1 MARKPVRQLRR
12 HRGRYAGRKGRSWLR
27 AILLLFFVPLVLG
40 LALAIAAAGTA
51 YSYYVQTAAALERF
65 QGATFETT
73 KIYDRNGVLLTEI
86 FDPRAG
92 RRTHVTLE
100 EMPRYLI
107 EATVA
112 TEDATFFTNPGVDIR
127 GILRAAWVNL
137 QGGEISQGGSTIT
150 QQLVRNVIL
159 ADEKFERSLS
169 RKLRET
175 VLALELT
182 RRYSKEQILEMYLN
196 EVYYGNLAYGV
207 EAAAEAYFGKQAKD
221 LTLAEAALLAGLPQ
235 APTLY
240 DPTLNFDLA
249 KERQRQ
255 VLNLMVRQGYIT
267 QEEAD
272 EAFQQPLNIRRRHN
286 VQMLAPHFVNYVKG
300 ILEERYGPEVVNRGG
315 LTVYTTL
322 DLRFQQLAEQAVR
335 SKLAELRQR
344 NAHNAALVA
353 MKPGTGEILAMVG
366 SADFYDE
373 SIDGQVNVADS
384 ERQPGSSFKPIVY
397 AAAFTKGW
405 GPGTVVL
412 DDRTGFPGGPRGTL
426 WYPRNYDGRYHGYV
440 TLRSALANSYNIPA
454 VKVLQ
459 FVRVADAID
468 LAHRMGITGLNR
480 GLSWYGL
487 SLVLGG
493 GEVKLVDMVNAYSVF
508 ANYGEFVPKTAILK
522 VIDRDG
528 NVLEELDPQNVPR
541 TRVLTPQVAWLISDV
556 LSDNRARTPMFGAN
570 SPLRLSRPAA
580 AKTGTTENYVDSW
593 TIGYTPYLSAG
604 VWVGNS
610 DSSPMYEVAGAIGA
624 ARVWNAFMESVFDH
638 PELEQ
643 VLTGPDGKL
652 ELNFVRPPGL
662 VFGRCVSVMDTKDR
676 PLSEPTPRAE
686 DNPPVFITYDWWPAD
701 KLPGG
706 RCSPTASGTP
716 TSPFMEEPTPTPTPT
731 PTPEPLPAGWTRVP
745 DVFAMPEQQALKMIR
760 DAGLVVGGVNYQTQ
774 KDMPPGVDIRIVP
787 PGHVLSVTPTY
798 GTLLPRGSTVYVA
811 VRKE

>member
-1 MARKPVRQLRR
+1 MARKPVRQLSR
-12 HRGRYAGRKGRSWLR
+12 HRRRPATQGGRNWLK
-27 AILLLFFVPLVLG
+27 ALLFLFVVPILLGMG
-40 LALAIAAAGTA
+40 LAVAAVGTA
-51 YSYYVQTAAALERF
+51 YSYYVQTAAAIEHF

-73 KIYDRNGVLLTEI
+73 KIYDRNGTLLTEL

-92 RRTHVTLE
+92 RRTHVTLDE
-100 EMPRYLI
+100 IPKYLV

-112 TEDATFFTNPGVDIR
+112 TEDATFFSNPGVDVR

-159 ADEKFERSLS
+159 ADEKFDRSFS
-169 RKLRET
+169 RKLREA

-221 LTLAEAALLAGLPQ
+221 LTLSEAALLAGLPQ

-240 DPTLNFDLA
+240 DPTINFDVA

-255 VLNLMVRQGYIT
+255 VLNLMVKQGYLT
-267 QEEAD
+267 QQEAD
-272 EAFQQPLNIRRRHN
+272 EAFRQPLNIRRRHD
-286 VQMLAPHFVNYVKG
+286 VQMLAPHFVNYVKE
-300 ILEERYGPEVVNRGG
+300 ILEEKYGPEVVNRGG

-335 SKLAELRQR
+335 SKLEELRQR
-344 NAHNAALVA
+344 NARNAALVA

-373 SIDGQVNVADS
+373 TIDGQVNVANS

-397 AAAFTKGW
+397 AEAFNKGW

-412 DDRTGFPGGPRGTL
+412 DDRTGFPGGPGGTQ
-426 WYPRNYDGRYHGYV
+426 WFPRNYDGRYHGYV

-459 FVRVADAID
+459 FVGVAQAID

-480 GLSWYGL
+480 GLRWYGL

-522 VIDRDG
+522 VIDRNG
-528 NVLEELDPQNVPR
+528 NTLEELDPQNLPR
-541 TRVLTPQVAWLISDV
+541 TRVLSPQIAWLISDV

-593 TIGYTPYLSAG
+593 TIGYTPYLATG

-610 DSSPMYEVAGAIGA
+610 DSRPMYEVAGAVGA
-624 ARVWNAFMESVFDH
+624 ARVWNAFMEAVFSH

-643 VLTGPDGKL
+643 VLSGQGGKL
-652 ELNFVRPPGL
+652 QLDFVRPTGL
-662 VFGRCVSVMDTKDR
+662 VFARCVSIMDTRDR
-676 PLSEPTPRAE
+676 PLEEATPTTESSA
-686 DNPPVFITYDWWPAD
+686 PVFISSDWWPAD
-701 KLPGG
+701 KIPRGQ
-706 RCSPTASGTP
+706 CTP
-716 TSPFMEEPTPTPTPT
+716 TGSSTPTVPSLEQPTPTPTPS
-731 PTPEPLPAGWTRVP
+731 PTPVPVPPGWTRVP
-745 DVFAMPEQQALKMIR
+745 DVFGMPEEQALRAIR
-760 DAGLVVGGVNYQTQ
+760 EAGLVVGSVNYQTQ
-774 KDMPPGVDIRIVP
+774 KDMPPGVNINIVQP
-787 PGHVLSVTPTY
+787 RHVLSVTPTY
-798 GTLLPRGSTVYVA
+798 GTVLPKGSIVFVA

>member
-1 MARKPVRQLRR
+1 MGRKPIRQLRN
-12 HRGRYAGRKGRSWLR
+12 HRRRSSSKPSRGWLR
-27 AILLLFFVPLVLG
+27 VLFFLLFVPSM
-40 LALAIAAAGTA
+40 LALILAIVAAGTA
-51 YSYYVQTAAALERF
+51 YSYYVETASALERF
-65 QGATFETT
+65 QGASFETT

-92 RRTHVTLE
+92 RRTHVTLTE
-100 EMPRYLI
+100 VPKYFI
-107 EATVA
+107 DATVA
-112 TEDATFFTNPGVDIR
+112 TEDATFFSNPGVDIR

-182 RRYSKEQILEMYLN
+182 RRYSKEQILEMYVN

-240 DPTLNFDLA
+240 DPTINFDLA

-255 VLNLMVRQGYIT
+255 VLNLMVKQGYIT
-267 QEEAD
+267 QQQAD
-272 EAFQQPLNIRRRHN
+272 EAYLQPLSIRKRHD
-286 VQMLAPHFVNYVKG
+286 VQMLAPHFVNYVKE

-322 DLRFQQLAEQAVR
+322 DLRFQELAEQAVR
-335 SKLAELRQR
+335 SKLEELRQR

-353 MKPGTGEILAMVG
+353 MKPATGEILAMVG

-373 SIDGQVNVADS
+373 SIDGQVNVANS

-412 DDRTGFPGGPRGTL
+412 DDRTGFPGGPGGTL

-440 TLRSALANSYNIPA
+440 TLRSALANSFNIPA

-459 FVRVADAID
+459 FVGVAEAID

-522 VIDRDG
+522 VIDRSG
-528 NVLEELDPQNVPR
+528 NVLEELDAQNVPR
-541 TRVLTPQVAWLISDV
+541 TRVLSPQVAWLISDV

-570 SPLRLSRPAA
+570 SPLRLSQPAA

-593 TIGYTPYLSAG
+593 TIGYTPYLTAG

-610 DSSPMYEVAGAIGA
+610 NSQPMYEVAGAIGA
-624 ARVWNAFMESVFDH
+624 ARIWNAFMESVFAH
-638 PELEQ
+638 PELKA
-643 VLTGPDGKL
+643 VLADPKGNLQTT
-652 ELNFVRPPGL
+652 FVRPPGL
-662 VFGRCVSVMDTKDR
+662 VFGRCVSVMDTRDR
-676 PLSEPTPRAE
+676 PSQQATPGTETSA
-686 DNPPVFITYDWWPAD
+686 PVFIASDWWPAD
-701 KLPGG
+701 KLPRGQ
-706 RCSPTASGTP
+706 CSPVSQGTP
-716 TSPFMEEPTPTPTPT
+716 SVPSLEEPTPTPTPE
-731 PTPEPLPAGWTRVP
+731 PTPVPIPPNMTRVP
-745 DVFAMPEQQALKMIR
+745 DVFGLPEETALRMIR
-760 DAGLVVGGVNYQTQ
+760 EAGLVVGSVNYQTQ
-774 KDMPPGVDIRIVP
+774 KDMPPGVNINIVP
-787 PGHVLSVTPTY
+787 PRHVLSVTPTY
-798 GTLLPRGSTVYVA
+798 GTVLPRGSVVFVA

>member
-12 HRGRYAGRKGRSWLR
+12 HRNRTPSRNNKNLLK
-27 AILLLFFVPLVLG
+27 LLLVFFLVPLTLG
-40 LALAIAAAGTA
+40 IILALVAVGTA
-51 YSYYVQTAAALERF
+51 YSYYVQTAAAIDHF

-100 EMPRYLI
+100 EVPKYLI

-112 TEDATFFTNPGVDIR
+112 TEDSTFFSNPGVDVK

-137 QGGEISQGGSTIT
+137 QGGEITQGGSTIT

-159 ADEKFERSLS
+159 ADEKFERSFS

-196 EVYYGNLAYGV
+196 EVYYGNLAYGI
-207 EAAAEAYFGKQAKD
+207 EAASEAYFGKQAKD

-240 DPTLNFDLA
+240 DPTINPDLA

-255 VLNLMVRQGYIT
+255 VLNLMVRQGYLT
-267 QEEAD
+267 QEQAD
-272 EAFQQPLNIRRRHN
+272 QAFQQPLQLRKRHD
-286 VQMLAPHFVNYVKG
+286 VQMLAPHFVNYVKQL
-300 ILEERYGPEVVNRGG
+300 LEEKYGPEVVNRGG

-322 DLRFQQLAEQAVR
+322 DLRFQQLAEDAVR
-335 SKLAELRQR
+335 SRLQELRER

-353 MKPGTGEILAMVG
+353 MKPSTGEILAMVG

-373 SIDGQVNVADS
+373 TIDGQVNVANS

-412 DDRTGFPGGPRGTL
+412 DDRTGFPGGPGGTP

-440 TLRSALANSYNIPA
+440 TLRSALANSFNIPA

-459 FVRVADAID
+459 FVGVAQAID
-468 LAHRMGITGLNR
+468 LAHQMGITGLNR

-508 ANYGEFVPKTAILK
+508 ANYGEFVPKTALLK
-522 VIDRDG
+522 VVDRDG
-528 NVLEELDPQNVPR
+528 NVLEELDPQNVPKR
-541 TRVLTPQVAWLISDV
+541 RVLTPQVAWLISDV

-593 TIGYTPYLSAG
+593 TIGYTPYLTAG

-610 DSSPMYEVAGAIGA
+610 NSRPMYEVAGAIGA
-624 ARVWNAFMESVFDH
+624 ARVWNTFMESVFARQ
-638 PELEQ
+638 ELQE
-643 VLTGPDGKL
+643 VLAGSNGKL
-652 ELNFVRPPGL
+652 ELQFVRPPGL
-662 VFGRCVSVMDTKDR
+662 VFGRCVSVMEAKDR
-676 PLSEPTPRAE
+676 PLEQSTPQAE
-686 DNPPVFITYDWWPAD
+686 ASAPVFVTYDWWPVD
-701 KLPGG
+701 KLPRGQ
-706 RCSPTASGTP
+706 CSPTSAEAP
-716 TSPFMEEPTPTPTPT
+716 TAPSMEQPTPTPTPT
-731 PTPEPLPAGWTRVP
+731 PTPVPIPQGWTRVP
-745 DVFAMPEQQALKMIR
+745 DVFGLPEEQALRMIR
-760 DAGLVVGGVNYQTQ
+760 EAGLVVGGVNYQTQ
-774 KDMPPGVDIRIVP
+774 KDMPPGVDIKIVP
-787 PGHVLSVTPTY
+787 PRHVLSVTPTY
-798 GTLLPRGSTVYVA
+798 GTVLPKGSVIFVA